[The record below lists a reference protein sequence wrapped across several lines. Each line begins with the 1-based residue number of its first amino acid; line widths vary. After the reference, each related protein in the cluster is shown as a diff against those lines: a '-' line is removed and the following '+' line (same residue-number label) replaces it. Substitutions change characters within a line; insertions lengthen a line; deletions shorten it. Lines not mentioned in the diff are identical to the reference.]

1 MSAFAAVVAP
11 DARESAG
18 AESDALVRAM
28 LAAMVPSG
36 TVVQAAAPG
45 ADAPGVS
52 LAAGA
57 ADWEHALR
65 PGSGELAVRGPFVV
79 AADAT
84 LYHRDDLRR
93 ALALRDTEAPSDAA
107 LILAAYETW
116 GSDGFARLEGD
127 FAFALWDGARAR
139 LIAARAFAGHRTL
152 FHARVGDGIRVA
164 SRVAG
169 LLEDPRLPRDLDLG
183 AIATVAAGLW
193 GHAPSTAY
201 SAVQELAP
209 GHLLVWDGGRD
220 VRITPF
226 WLPPTEILHHRAPLG
241 AAAEEL
247 RALLVDAVRER
258 LAPGGATALSLS
270 GGWDS
275 TSVGA
280 AAMIALG
287 GGASSRLRPV
297 SISYPEGDPGREDEL
312 IGLTVAA
319 WGVATRWVPVDH
331 IALLPDPARE
341 AAARDL
347 PFAHAFEHWNRAL
360 SRTARADGARVILDG
375 VGGDQLFQV
384 SDILLS
390 DLFGRGRWLEL
401 ARQWRARGGNGLA
414 NAWRWA
420 VRPALPPAIQRLIAR
435 LRGMPAPMPHLH
447 RQASWWIADTMLG
460 AGGVLAREARAI
472 PALPRSSHVLGETH
486 AYLRFP
492 FFGRVVGLLRGF
504 ALEEGVELRSPLLD
518 DRVVRFAVRRPWSE
532 RSDGHETKIL
542 LRRAMRGSVPDAVL
556 APRAHRTGV
565 TSAYFLR
572 QLRGPARRHIEDA
585 LLDPM
590 LATLG
595 LLDAARLRA
604 AWSHVLEHDD
614 DDLGARVFFT
624 VQAEWWTRAHAGAA
638 ARSR

>member
-18 AESDALVRAM
+18 VESDALVRAM

-36 TVVQAAAPG
+36 TAVRVAAPG

-57 ADWEHALR
+57 ADWERALR
-65 PGSGELAVRGPFVV
+65 SGAGELAVRGPFVV

-93 ALALRDTEAPSDAA
+93 ALALRDTGTPSDAA

-127 FAFALWDGARAR
+127 FAFALWDGARER

-152 FHARVGDGIRVA
+152 FHARVGNGIRVA

-193 GHAPSTAY
+193 GHAPITAY
-201 SAVQELAP
+201 GAVQELAP

-220 VRITPF
+220 VRVAPF
-226 WLPPTEILHHRAPLG
+226 WSPPMEILHHRAPLG

-280 AAMIALG
+280 AATIALG
-287 GGASSRLRPV
+287 AAASSRLRPV

-319 WGVATRWVPVDH
+319 WGVETRWVPVDH

-420 VRPALPPAIQRLIAR
+420 VRPALPPAIPRLIAR

-447 RQASWWIADTMLG
+447 RQASWWIADTILET
-460 AGGVLAREARAI
+460 GGVLAREARAI
-472 PALPRSSHVLGETH
+472 PELPRSSRVLGETH

-492 FFGRVVGLLRGF
+492 FFGRVVGVLRGF

-532 RSDGHETKIL
+532 RSDGRETKIL
-542 LRRAMRGSVPDAVL
+542 LRRAMRGSVPGAVL

-572 QLRGPARRHIEDA
+572 QLRGPARPHIEDA
-585 LLDPM
+585 LRDPV

-595 LLDAARLRA
+595 LIDAARLRS

-638 ARSR
+638 VRPR